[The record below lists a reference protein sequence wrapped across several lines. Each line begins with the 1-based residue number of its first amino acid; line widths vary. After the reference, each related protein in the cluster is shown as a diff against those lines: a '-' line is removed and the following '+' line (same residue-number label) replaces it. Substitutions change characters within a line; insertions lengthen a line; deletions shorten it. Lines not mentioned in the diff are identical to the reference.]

1 MMGYFI
7 QSGVLLAVYYL
18 VYVLFLRKQS
28 RPEWARAYLLTGM
41 LASSMFPLI
50 PSFPVPAIPPGKSFL
65 LEVVQL
71 GKQLQPGI
79 PTTRNPLHWLAWI
92 YGAGGCWFALR
103 LSSGLSKLVFFYIRF
118 PKTTVRGTRAVMVPG
133 KLAPFTFFNL
143 LFISPVHLGQ
153 PGMQGV
159 LEHELAHIRKWHSM
173 DVLAHR
179 RNEVG

>member
-1 MMGYFI
+1 
-7 QSGVLLAVYYL
+7 
-18 VYVLFLRKQS
+18 
-28 RPEWARAYLLTGM
+28 M
-41 LASSMFPLI
+41 LY
-50 PSFPVPAIPPGKSFL
+50 
-65 LEVVQL
+65 EV
-71 GKQLQPGI
+71 I
-79 PTTRNPLHWLAWI
+79 T
-92 YGAGGCWFALR
+92 WFALR

-179 RNEVG
+179 RNEVGVITSYSIHYTKLYEPTIRPVFIL